1 MNRMMIGN
9 FMHQLQGTKY
19 PSTRVREAHP
29 AIANAIESIFDE
41 MVVIRRDLRQH
52 PELAFHEKRTAS
64 IVAACLR
71 EWGYT
76 VTERVG
82 ETGVVGILNGK
93 EPGPVIGLRADMD
106 ALPLSDEIDETYRSV
121 NANVAHAC
129 GHDIHTANLLG
140 VAKVY
145 SMIGLDRGTLKVIF
159 QPAEETGAGARA
171 MIDANV
177 LRNPTIDLLAGL
189 HVFPGLAVG
198 DFSVTETAIS
208 CAAVDMFELTVTGVG
223 GHAAHPHLA
232 VDAVMIMAQV
242 LVALQQIVSRQI
254 DPLDSVVLSVGKIA
268 GGTKGTILPNSVT
281 VNGTVR
287 TLLPATRDEM
297 PQRIEQI
304 ASNMAIAL
312 GGSAR
317 LIYERTTPS
326 VQNDETAKGLL
337 RDVVATLF
345 GDDALKY
352 VKPSMGGE
360 DFAYFSQIVPSVLF
374 RLGTKSGES
383 TSFGIHNSRFNAD
396 EEAMRYGMTVLSHL
410 VDKYLHKKDGT
421 IA

>member
-9 FMHQLQGTKY
+9 FMHQLQETKY

-129 GHDIHTANLLG
+129 GHDLHTANLLG

-287 TLLPATRDEM
+287 TLLPATRDKM

-337 RDVVATLF
+337 RDVVTTLF